1 MSDRTVRVLLFAAA
15 REIVGAREIELTL
28 ATPSSTVRAISAQI
42 AERYPALAGHMRSLR
57 IAVNG
62 EYVRDDDP
70 VNAGDE
76 VAVIPPVAGG

>member
-1 MSDRTVRVLLFAAA
+1 MSDRSVRVLLFAAA
-15 REIVGAREIELTL
+15 REIVGAREIDL
-28 ATPSSTVRAISAQI
+28 ALDAPNTTVAAISAQI
-42 AERYPALAGHMRSLR
+42 AALYPAMAGHMRSLR

-62 EYVRDDDP
+62 EYARDDDR